1 MLNNTL
7 TSNEQLSQK
16 LFNVR
21 SNKKIPANSDLLSLS
36 LCSLSDSLTDSAKA
50 STSGLKPD
58 TPKPEAPTS
67 APGSSSSNK
76 ANMKDIF
83 AMDAALAEIGQW
95 MLENNQKLSN
105 QSVEIGKIFQKLDE
119 AQLNKVIKEVAE
131 QHKHHSFWHF
141 ICHIFKAVIG
151 CVELIVRPEDAKSIY
166 NKDIK
171 QGLKD
176 LKSLGE
182 LVFDARMA
190 LDCLLIGDVK
200 DAKKFG
206 EKCLKSEAL
215 PWVSTI
221 LSIIMIATAALTGQ
235 PEIALIGAM
244 LFVLSEEGVTND
256 MTKGITE
263 ELAKHM
269 SKSVAKILADLITI
283 VIITAFAM
291 ATGGAAAIS
300 AASKEV
306 SAEVAEEVGVEV
318 TEEIEGTILKTSDQE
333 ASKFRINGKR
343 VTGVTCM
350 GAASGIGQ
358 SSIAFDTINATG
370 AKGWKKI
377 LLLIVA
383 VLTQVAATIAAT
395 AGGSSSI
402 SKSAEGPNNKLI
414 QYLLDNAD
422 NFKELGAAIQ
432 TGAAAAQGGVEVA
445 QGGAKVIEGEMKKV
459 IAQAEAS
466 MTEIHMSM
474 SMNDNMLSDLSS
486 RLKSD
491 MQTLEKMLR
500 GFGKT
505 AVGSGEAVAKSLL
518 ANG

>member
-7 TSNEQLSQK
+7 TSSEQLSQR
-16 LFNVR
+16 LFNVQ
-21 SNKKIPANSDLLSLS
+21 SNKKIPANSDLLALS
-36 LCSLSDSLTDSAKA
+36 LASLSDSLTASASA
-50 STSGLKPD
+50 ATSRKKPD
-58 TPKPEAPTS
+58 APKPDAPTS
-67 APGSSSSNK
+67 GSIPTNK

-83 AMDAALAEIGQW
+83 AMDAALVEIGQW

-105 QSVEIGKIFQKLDE
+105 QSVDIGKVLQKLDE
-119 AQLNKVIKEVAE
+119 AQLEKVIKEIAE

-151 CVELIVRPEDAKSIY
+151 CVEMIVQPEHAESIY
-166 NKDIK
+166 NKNIK

-190 LDCLLIGDVK
+190 LNCLLVGDVK

-215 PWVSTI
+215 PWVGTI
-221 LSIIMIATAALTGQ
+221 LSMVMIATAALTGQ

-256 MTKGITE
+256 MTKGIAE
-263 ELAKHM
+263 GLAKHM
-269 SKSVAKILADLITI
+269 SKSAAKILADLITI
-283 VIITAFAM
+283 VIITAFAVV
-291 ATGGAAAIS
+291 TGGGAAIS
-300 AASKEV
+300 AGSKEVSTEVAEEV
-306 SAEVAEEVGVEV
+306 SAEVAEEV
-318 TEEIEGTILKTSDQE
+318 EGAASKISDQE
-333 ASKFRINGKR
+333 GSRVRINGKR
-343 VTGVTCM
+343 AAGVTCM
-350 GAASGIGQ
+350 GAASGLGQ
-358 SSIAFDTINATG
+358 SSIAFDIINATG

-395 AGGSSSI
+395 AGGTSSI
-402 SKSAEGPNNKLI
+402 MKAAEGPNSKLV
-414 QYLLDNAD
+414 QYILDNAD

-432 TGAAAAQGGVEVA
+432 AGVGAAQGGVEVA
-445 QGGAKVIEGEMKKV
+445 QGGAKVLEGEMKKV
-459 IAQAEAS
+459 IAQAEAA
-466 MTEIHMSM
+466 MTQIHMSM
-474 SMNDNMLSDLSS
+474 SMNDNTLSDLSS
-486 RLKSD
+486 GLKSD
-491 MQTLEKMLR
+491 MQTLEKMLK

-505 AVGSGEAVAKSLL
+505 VAGPGEAVAKSLL
-518 ANG
+518 VNS